1 MSIEIRDPLALLPHQ
16 AGLVVAP
23 LQEQAAEGQVDL
35 AVRQKTVVI
44 GEPVPIIFCLRASS
58 NGGVLVSP
66 GASEGRFENAA
77 VTNTLTMNLE
87 LVLTEGNL
95 VDSLTPSQLYQGNCR
110 QGTWLRSYNRRAGS
124 WTPGNAITAV
134 SGTTYWNCPVE
145 CGTSG
150 NYEDL
155 TTLSFTN
162 TYLDGDDTWSNQIH
176 CFINSGI
183 SVPRI
188 LVGTNGASSNVVDLA
203 LYLIRESSRYTE
215 SLLDL
220 TAMTQ
225 AATFTNYNSFFYQG
239 VYHKSSNLEDWLEEI
254 SISFLLR
261 VTDKNGKK
269 GLRPRLP
276 FNVNG
281 SINTSALTWVYGF
294 TEEDVLPD
302 GFEIEYIPL
311 TDRQSICV
319 QVLWRQQPQNY
330 AGLMRT
336 LEVRYTGEASTGP
349 FEQYDLSDFCT
360 NESHAVKVGVYHAAR
375 RKYITHTLRLH
386 VRPGS
391 YNSTLTQGDVV
402 RVRLQRETSEDQI
415 SLHDYLY
422 EVERIDRR
430 FNGSVIL
437 DLVHLPVDSQG
448 RSIVAVAVNSATAPG
463 YSYTTGPYT
472 LACSVNAGNTTP
484 ITDSGGNLPG
494 LPANSNFEYNITAI
508 DEAQPQGA
516 IDNPIDPFSIAG
528 IGTSA
533 AGSIAGTTL
542 TAPTA
547 CAGATYQWK
556 KNGSNISGA
565 TASTY
570 EIQPLDVGDNITVQI
585 TCPDGST
592 VTPAPVLTGARHLAW
607 TANISA
613 TIYYKFSNYVK
624 RVRCSDG
631 VTTTDNLY
639 TSTGSVG
646 RSNFNNLKI
655 FTRDLNTGDYD
666 SQAISYSMG
675 CGRTSLFLCSRNG
688 VLFTYNNNVPST
700 YDLWGGSTY
709 ANTDS
714 SWTLIHSTIVTA
726 VVLTANVPGIGV
738 IGDDVTQLGY
748 FVPDGQSYPPLIVKD
763 EIIQ

>member
-35 AVRQKTVVI
+35 AVKQKAIVI
-44 GEPVPIIFCLRASS
+44 GEPVPIIFCLRASG

-66 GASEGRFENAA
+66 GATEGRFENAA
-77 VTNTLTMNLE
+77 VTNTLTVNLE

-95 VDSLTPSQLYQGNCR
+95 VDALTPSQLYQGNCR

-124 WTPGNAITAV
+124 FTAGNFITAV
-134 SGTTYWNCPVE
+134 AGTSYWNCPVE

-155 TTLSFTN
+155 TTLAFSN

-176 CFINSGI
+176 AFINSGI

-188 LVGTNGASSNVVDLA
+188 LVGTSGASSNIVDLA
-203 LYLIRESSRYTE
+203 LYLIRKSSRYEE

-220 TAMTQ
+220 TAMTE

-239 VYHKSSNLEDWLEEI
+239 VYHKSSNLEDWLEDI
-254 SISFLLR
+254 SVSFLLR
-261 VTDKNGKK
+261 VTEKNGKK

-276 FNVNG
+276 FNANG
-281 SINTSALTWVYGF
+281 SINTSAITWVYGF

-336 LEVRYTGEASTGP
+336 LEVRMTGEASTGP

-360 NESHAVKVGVYHAAR
+360 NETHAVKVGVYHAAR
-375 RKYITHTLRLH
+375 RKYITHSLRLH

-391 YNSTLTQGDVV
+391 YNSTITQGDVV

-430 FNGSVIL
+430 FDGSVVL
-437 DLVHLPVDSQG
+437 DLMHLPIDSQG
-448 RSIVAVAVNSATAPG
+448 RSMVAVAVNSATAPG
-463 YSYTTGPYT
+463 YSYSTGPYT

-484 ITDSGGNLPG
+484 ITDSGANLT
-494 LPANSNFEYNITAI
+494 LPANSNFEYNITAF
-508 DEAQPQGA
+508 DEAQPQGN
-516 IDNPIDPFSIAG
+516 IVNPSDPFADALPFEIY
-528 IGTSA
+528 
-533 AGSIAGTTL
+533 
-542 TAPTA
+542 P
-547 CAGATYQWK
+547 AGAGAVEGAVIKATNICPSGTYSSVKWFYSDEPGGSFTEFNNYSSQLK
-556 KNGSNISGA
+556 YVIGSLQIQAANGKTIRAVYSCN
-565 TASTY
+565 
-570 EIQPLDVGDNITVQI
+570 
-585 TCPDGST
+585 DGST
-592 VTPAPVLTGARHLAW
+592 ARYEVVQKSGTLETAGSYYTGK
-607 TANISA
+607 
-613 TIYYKFSNYVK
+613 YF
-624 RVRCSDG
+624 
-631 VTTTDNLY
+631 
-639 TSTGSVG
+639 
-646 RSNFNNLKI
+646 
-655 FTRDLNTGDYD
+655 
-666 SQAISYSMG
+666 
-675 CGRTSLFLCSRNG
+675 RNG
-688 VLFTYNNNVPST
+688 VQ
-700 YDLWGGSTY
+700 WGGWTSY
-709 ANTDS
+709 GEPAWLELWIDPIFPANQRTRVYVRNINGTAGFINDFGYPS
-714 SWTLIHSTIVTA
+714 ITVTLSVEYLRRSDNTI
-726 VVLTANVPGIGV
+726 
-738 IGDDVTQLGY
+738 
-748 FVPDGQSYPPLIVKD
+748 IVD
-763 EIIQ
+763 YTTV

>member
-35 AVRQKTVVI
+35 AVRQKAVVI

-402 RVRLQRETSEDQI
+402 RVRLQRETSVDQI

-448 RSIVAVAVNSATAPG
+448 RSIVAVTVNSATAPG

-494 LPANSNFEYNITAI
+494 LPADSNFEYNITAI
-508 DEAQPQGA
+508 DEAPPRGA
-516 IDNPIDPFSIAG
+516 IVNPTDSFADPLPFEIY
-528 IGTSA
+528 
-533 AGSIAGTTL
+533 
-542 TAPTA
+542 P
-547 CAGATYQWK
+547 AGAGAKEGAMLKVASPCPSGTYSDVKWFYSDEPG
-556 KNGSNISGA
+556 GSLTEFNNYSGQL
-565 TASTY
+565 TY
-570 EIQPLDVGDNITVQI
+570 VIGSLEIIAEGGKTIRAVYFCN
-585 TCPDGST
+585 DGST
-592 VTPAPVLTGARHLAW
+592 ATYEVIQEAGTLETAGSRYTGF
-607 TANISA
+607 
-613 TIYYKFSNYVK
+613 YF
-624 RVRCSDG
+624 
-631 VTTTDNLY
+631 
-639 TSTGSVG
+639 
-646 RSNFNNLKI
+646 
-655 FTRDLNTGDYD
+655 
-666 SQAISYSMG
+666 
-675 CGRTSLFLCSRNG
+675 RNG
-688 VLFTYNNNVPST
+688 VQ
-700 YDLWGGSTY
+700 WGGWTSY
-709 ANTDS
+709 GEPAWVEYWQDPVFPANQRWRVYVRQLNGMAGYITDFGIS
-714 SWTLIHSTIVTA
+714 ITVTISITKLLAANNSTIVDYTA
-726 VVLTANVPGIGV
+726 A
-738 IGDDVTQLGY
+738 
-748 FVPDGQSYPPLIVKD
+748 
-763 EIIQ
+763 

>member
-35 AVRQKTVVI
+35 AVKQKAIVI
-44 GEPVPIIFCLRASS
+44 GEPVPIIFCLRASG

-66 GASEGRFENAA
+66 GATEGRFENAA
-77 VTNTLTMNLE
+77 VTNTLTVNLE

-95 VDSLTPSQLYQGNCR
+95 VDALTPSQLYQGNCR

-124 WTPGNAITAV
+124 FTAGNFITAV
-134 SGTTYWNCPVE
+134 AGTSYWNCPVE

-155 TTLSFTN
+155 TTLAFSN

-176 CFINSGI
+176 AFINSGI

-188 LVGTNGASSNVVDLA
+188 LVGTNGASSNIVDLA
-203 LYLIRESSRYTE
+203 LYLIRKSSRYEE

-220 TAMTQ
+220 TAMTE

-239 VYHKSSNLEDWLEEI
+239 VYHKSSNLEDWLEDI

-261 VTDKNGKK
+261 VTEKNGKK

-276 FNVNG
+276 FNANG
-281 SINTSALTWVYGF
+281 SINTSAITWVYGF

-336 LEVRYTGEASTGP
+336 LEVRMTGEASTGP

-360 NESHAVKVGVYHAAR
+360 NETHAVKVGVYHAAR
-375 RKYITHTLRLH
+375 RKYITHSLRLH

-391 YNSTLTQGDVV
+391 YNSTITQGDVV

-430 FNGSVIL
+430 FDGSVVL
-437 DLVHLPVDSQG
+437 DLMHLPIDSQG
-448 RSIVAVAVNSATAPG
+448 RSMVAVAVNSATAPG
-463 YSYTTGPYT
+463 YSYSTGPYE

-484 ITDSGGNLPG
+484 ITDSGANLT
-494 LPANSNFEYNITAI
+494 LPANSNFEYNITAF
-508 DEAQPQGA
+508 DEAQPQGE
-516 IDNPIDPFSIAG
+516 IDNPADPFAD
-528 IGTSA
+528 GTSTA
-533 AGSIAGTTL
+533 ATEAVLAQIGGVPVMNFDNDTFTGDQFYFGTDVTFYEDGGKFNEDSFGYQISSYDAYLDWEIVPAYIPTAGVGDFTLETWFKSTEAVAYVLKHEIFGFYSVNASTPFTPYISIWAEASFYFVDDVPIGNYLIKGVLDFGENPTRQENIEVVDGMAPDQWIHVAITRSSGTIKLWLDGVLGWTSDPANEIDFDYISTGPYFYHQGDELRISSLRYTAGT
-542 TAPTA
+542 A
-547 CAGATYQWK
+547 
-556 KNGSNISGA
+556 
-565 TASTY
+565 
-570 EIQPLDVGDNITVQI
+570 V
-585 TCPDGST
+585 
-592 VTPAPVLTGARHLAW
+592 
-607 TANISA
+607 
-613 TIYYKFSNYVK
+613 
-624 RVRCSDG
+624 
-631 VTTTDNLY
+631 Y
-639 TSTGSVG
+639 TS
-646 RSNFNNLKI
+646 NF
-655 FTRDLNTGDYD
+655 
-666 SQAISYSMG
+666 SPPIS
-675 CGRTSLFLCSRNG
+675 
-688 VLFTYNNNVPST
+688 P
-700 YDLWGGSTY
+700 
-709 ANTDS
+709 
-714 SWTLIHSTIVTA
+714 
-726 VVLTANVPGIGV
+726 
-738 IGDDVTQLGY
+738 
-748 FVPDGQSYPPLIVKD
+748 FV
-763 EIIQ
+763 

>member
-35 AVRQKTVVI
+35 AVRQKAVVI

-110 QGTWLRSYNRRAGS
+110 QGTWLRSYNRRAGA

-494 LPANSNFEYNITAI
+494 LPADSNFEYNITAI
-508 DEAQPQGA
+508 DEAQPRGA
-516 IDNPIDPFSIAG
+516 INNSADPFGDPLPLQIYPAG
-528 IGTSA
+528 SA
-533 AGSIAGTTL
+533 AIK
-542 TAPTA
+542 
-547 CAGATYQWK
+547 GAAVT
-556 KNGSNISGA
+556 I
-565 TASTY
+565 
-570 EIQPLDVGDNITVQI
+570 EDEFR
-585 TCPDGST
+585 CPDGST
-592 VTPAPVLTGARHLAW
+592 PNLKWFNSGEPGGTFEEFNNFGSQVYVVGSMNITTTPGTTIRA
-607 TANISA
+607 
-613 TIYYKFSNYVK
+613 IYYCGGIAQVIYEVTVEAGTLVEAGGYFEHYQKIQLAGGGFITGQGTSYGAPAYVVSGRLFKFNTYNDFLSN
-624 RVRCSDG
+624 
-631 VTTTDNLY
+631 TPTDV
-639 TSTGSVG
+639 TGSAG
-646 RSNFNNLKI
+646 
-655 FTRDLNTGDYD
+655 
-666 SQAISYSMG
+666 
-675 CGRTSLFLCSRNG
+675 
-688 VLFTYNNNVPST
+688 NVCVE
-700 YDLWGGSTY
+700 L
-709 ANTDS
+709 
-714 SWTLIHSTIVTA
+714 
-726 VVLTANVPGIGV
+726 
-738 IGDDVTQLGY
+738 
-748 FVPDGQSYPPLIVKD
+748 
-763 EIIQ
+763 IIQNLRRANGTVIIDYTAI